1 MMFSTLL
8 REFKGCFRISSSELT
23 AANSAGHCS
32 KVCDLHEERQNPQ
45 KPNKM
50 PCRSSLRF
58 EVKSHIQPH
67 FTNATWIV
75 SWIVLNPKFHKAD
88 TYGILRIT
96 AERYGNQSVNTRFS
110 WNQQSYFTM
119 LISLKSNNEE
129 SCDAWTDALNGRV
142 ESVGICISAICIDN
156 IPAKNDQNNET
167 SSNGH
172 SCCVENTFDWRL
184 NVRWW
189 PRSLKR
195 GQLWLWTCFRSVK
208 HSLVQ
213 PPDHLFSF
221 ISYFIASCWQTWN
234 RRTFRYNLDLQ

>member
-1 MMFSTLL
+1 M
-8 REFKGCFRISSSELT
+8 
-23 AANSAGHCS
+23 
-32 KVCDLHEERQNPQ
+32 
-45 KPNKM
+45 
-50 PCRSSLRF
+50 
-58 EVKSHIQPH
+58 
-67 FTNATWIV
+67 NATWIV
-75 SWIVLNPKFHKAD
+75 SWIVLNPKFHKAG

-96 AERYGNQSVNTRFS
+96 AERYGNQSVNVRFN

-119 LISLKSNNEE
+119 LISLISNNKE

-142 ESVGICISAICIDN
+142 ESVEICISAICIDN
-156 IPAKNDQNNET
+156 IPAKNDQTNET
-167 SSNGH
+167 SSNNH
-172 SCCVENTFDWRL
+172 SCCVKNTFDWRL
-184 NVRWW
+184 NVRW

-234 RRTFRYNLDLQ
+234 RRTFRHNLDLQQWTRSF